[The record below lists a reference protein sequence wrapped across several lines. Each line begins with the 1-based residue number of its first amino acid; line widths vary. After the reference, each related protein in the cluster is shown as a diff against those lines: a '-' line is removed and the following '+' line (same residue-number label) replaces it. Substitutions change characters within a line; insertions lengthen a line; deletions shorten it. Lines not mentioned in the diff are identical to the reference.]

1 MENVKELVA
10 IKTLICDVEASI
22 AERCVIDRFAGST
35 KSIVFL

>member
-1 MENVKELVA
+1 MKELVA

-22 AERCVIDRFAGST
+22 AERFVIDRFARST